1 VNFVAD
7 QGAAVVRITCMTMA
21 DHRSAMEDTM
31 TLRDLTLIIRPVRL
45 PDPLPA
51 RPEGAVKAG

>member
-1 VNFVAD
+1 
-7 QGAAVVRITCMTMA
+7 
-21 DHRSAMEDTM
+21 M

-51 RPEGAVKAG
+51 RPEGAVTAG